1 VLDLL
6 TNRAVVDPWYYRPL
20 GRRCKTTNPVKY
32 PYLRDVDFS
41 PNGRWFVLVSTGFV
55 PRYDVQIGTSVCDAA
70 ARFEI
75 ADKAP
80 TAPTWIN
87 YTGGDTL
94 HSVEV
99 TRAATYVQ
107 GHNRWL
113 DNPYGADSAGPG
125 SVVRRG
131 LGAIDNWTGKAL
143 AWNPDKPA
151 AEGGWTF
158 LVTAEGLWVG
168 SDSAHVGGEYH
179 RGVAFFPLP
188 TP

>member
-1 VLDLL
+1 
-6 TNRAVVDPWYYRPL
+6 
-20 GRRCKTTNPVKY
+20 
-32 PYLRDVDFS
+32 
-41 PNGRWFVLVSTGFV
+41 V

-113 DNPYGADSAGPG
+113 DNP
-125 SVVRRG
+125 
-131 LGAIDNWTGKAL
+131 
-143 AWNPDKPA
+143 
-151 AEGGWTF
+151 
-158 LVTAEGLWVG
+158 TA
-168 SDSAHVGGEYH
+168 
-179 RGVAFFPLP
+179 P
-188 TP
+188 TPPVLAASFVEARSHRQLDR